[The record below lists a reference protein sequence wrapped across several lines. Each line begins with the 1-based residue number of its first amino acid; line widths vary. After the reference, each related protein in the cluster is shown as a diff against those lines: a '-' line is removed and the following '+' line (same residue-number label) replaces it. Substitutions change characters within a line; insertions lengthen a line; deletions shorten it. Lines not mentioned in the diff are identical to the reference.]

1 MSESNLVSRENE
13 GGRDDAALLPPVDV
27 IEDAEG
33 ITLYADMPG
42 VSKDKIC
49 VRVEADTLAIE
60 GQVDLLPHQSLE
72 VTHAEVQLP
81 RYRRAFTLGPELN
94 TASVAAEFRQGVLK
108 LRIPKAE
115 HAKPRRIEVQVS

>member
-1 MSESNLVSRENE
+1 MNESNLISRENE
-13 GGRDDAALLPPVDV
+13 ASRDDAALLPSVDV

-33 ITLYADMPG
+33 ITLYADLPG
-42 VSKDKIC
+42 VSKDKISI
-49 VRVEADTLAIE
+49 RVEADTLAIE
-60 GQVDLLPHQSLE
+60 GRIDLMAQQGLE

-94 TASVAAEFRQGVLK
+94 TAEVAAEFRQGVLK

-115 HAKPRRIEVQVS
+115 HAKPRSIEVRVA